1 MTQKQ
6 IRRSYSNE
14 TEKDSE
20 RGEGDLGKWSW
31 ITDWE
36 KGMIEG
42 RGESNSCLEKVT
54 TIVGELN
61 LEWTM

>member
-36 KGMIEG
+36 KGMIDRE
-42 RGESNSCLEKVT
+42 RRV
-54 TIVGELN
+54 
-61 LEWTM
+61 